1 MRGQVH
7 KLQADFAQAQRE
19 IEAKDKQ
26 IVSLL
31 RRANGGS
38 EVRKQTGG
46 RGVARITRPFL
57 SRWRALGQASAR
69 FLPLSIQV
77 SVVTRGTCARHTG
90 GKAASGAASSRA
102 EIVCRSGSAR
112 ASPWHTHEL
121 GRSVC
126 MCGTLLWPTELDP
139 EHACVQTEVW

>member
-1 MRGQVH
+1 MLHAHFSLAGVR
-7 KLQADFAQAQRE
+7 LDRLARDFCPAEPGKRCDE
-19 IEAKDKQ
+19 
-26 IVSLL
+26 
-31 RRANGGS
+31 RR
-38 EVRKQTGG
+38 
-46 RGVARITRPFL
+46 
-57 SRWRALGQASAR
+57 
-69 FLPLSIQV
+69 
-77 SVVTRGTCARHTG
+77 TCARHTG